1 MKIDPKKKKILET
14 IENELKFWK
23 KFVDHQFDELDIK
36 IILAL
41 REDGRMSD
49 SELAKLLEVSTS
61 TISRRRTALIEK
73 GYLKIVGMLIL
84 QNVGLT
90 YVDVFIELSKDAKSK
105 DVEEFIAE
113 VEKYPQVYEIDQ
125 YFEKPEILI
134 RVFEKNQITL
144 FSFIRDLLTDK
155 DIVHKYTIKQ
165 VLRSPKLFDQPM
177 KEPYKRIFSQ

>member
-113 VEKYPQVYEIDQ
+113 VIILE
-125 YFEKPEILI
+125 LI
-134 RVFEKNQITL
+134 RSWGVR
-144 FSFIRDLLTDK
+144 FSDSLRFILSLT
-155 DIVHKYTIKQ
+155 
-165 VLRSPKLFDQPM
+165 VLAILVRASVN
-177 KEPYKRIFSQ
+177 